1 MEFDKVKEII
11 AEQLSVSEDDITMET
26 TFEELDADSLD
37 IFQIIS
43 EIEEQFNIEF
53 DNEAAETIK
62 TVADAVDHIK
72 NAEKK

>member
-26 TFEELDADSLD
+26 TFEELEADSLD

-43 EIEEQFNIEF
+43 EIEESFDIEF

-62 TVADAVDHIK
+62 TVADAVEHIK
-72 NAEKK
+72 NAKN